1 MKWCDLS
8 PQLFNIIIVGCCDGN
23 WLVIKSVFGFSV
35 SVVSN
40 LRFADISLLADS
52 DLDLQS
58 LVDKVNKT
66 SGRFGLQISSSKTE
80 VQVIGRDT
88 AQSVIH
94 VKLDNNELKQ
104 LRALCTWVAQS
115 VATLLVI
122 KTLHTGW
129 A

>member
-1 MKWCDLS
+1 
-8 PQLFNIIIVGCCDGN
+8 
-23 WLVIKSVFGFSV
+23 
-35 SVVSN
+35 
-40 LRFADISLLADS
+40 LRFADDISLLADS

-94 VKLDNNELKQ
+94 VKLTTTNYSK
-104 LRALCTWVAQS
+104 LRTLCTWVAQS
-115 VATLLVI
+115 VATRLVI
-122 KTLHTGW
+122 KTLHAGW